1 MHSCRQL
8 LLHFNFHFGILRTIS
23 PLCSF
28 FNKINVLAAA
38 DYVPTEEDVLRSR
51 VRTSGIIE
59 ESYDIGGVEFL
70 IYDVG
75 GQVRAVRTARRAI

>member
-1 MHSCRQL
+1 M
-8 LLHFNFHFGILRTIS
+8 
-23 PLCSF
+23 CSF
-28 FNKINVLAAA
+28 FNKINVLASA

-75 GQVRAVRTARRAI
+75 GQVRAAAHAAAAKPRRFQLQRLALALLPL